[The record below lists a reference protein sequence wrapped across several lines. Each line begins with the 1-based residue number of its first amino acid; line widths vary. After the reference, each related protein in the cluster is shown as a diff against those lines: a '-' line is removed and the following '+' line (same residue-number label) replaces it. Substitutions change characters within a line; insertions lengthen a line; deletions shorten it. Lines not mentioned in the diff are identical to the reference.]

1 MLVSTNL
8 FYQRINGQLGD
19 LNERA
24 QSLQT
29 QLSTG
34 KRLQA
39 PSDDPSAYR
48 RVQRLNQAGAD
59 DKAWSANV
67 DLAGGILDQA
77 DTTLGNVNTVFQR
90 ALELTLQGNAGTLS
104 DGDRKVIATQL
115 RGVLDDLFTS
125 ANARDARGQPLF
137 GAATGDT
144 AVTRDASGRV
154 SFTGTGDPAAIP
166 IADGISL
173 RVSESA
179 EKIFGNLPDGN
190 GGTTDIFAAIS
201 AYADALD
208 SGAAVPQTAA
218 KTIDILKAAGDQIS
232 AVRGSI
238 GARAARI
245 ELEKGRLDD
254 VAVSRQNDLDSLE
267 GTDVQ
272 GTILQLQ
279 KTMTILQATQAS
291 VAKLTSLN
299 LFDYIR

>member
-19 LNERA
+19 LNGRA

-29 QLSTG
+29 QLATG

-48 RVQRLNQAGAD
+48 RVQRVNQAVAD

-77 DTTLGNVNTVFQR
+77 DTTLGNISTVFQR
-90 ALELTLQGNAGTLS
+90 ALELTLQGNSGTLS
-104 DGDRKVIATQL
+104 DSDRKVVANQL
-115 RGVLDDLFTS
+115 RGVIDDLFTS
-125 ANARDARGQPLF
+125 ANARDGRGQPLF
-137 GAATGDT
+137 GAASGDT
-144 AVTRDASGRV
+144 ALVRDASGNV
-154 SFTGTGDPAAIP
+154 TFAGTGDPAPIP
-166 IADGISL
+166 IGEGVEL

-179 EKIFGNLPDGN
+179 EKIFGGLPDGN
-190 GGTTDIFAAIS
+190 GGTTDIFGAIR
-201 AYADALD
+201 AYADALEN
-208 SGAAVPQTAA
+208 GTNVPQTAA
-218 KTIDILKAAGDQIS
+218 KTLDVLKSAGDQLS
-232 AVRGSI
+232 AVRGSM

-254 VAVSRQNDLDSLE
+254 VAVSRQADLDTLQ

-272 GTILQLQ
+272 GTIIELQ

>member
-8 FYQRINGQLGD
+8 FYQRINNQLGE
-19 LNERA
+19 LNGRA

-59 DKAWSANV
+59 DKAWRANV

-77 DTTLGNVNTVFQR
+77 DNTLGNVTTLLQR
-90 ALELTLQGNAGTLS
+90 AQELTLQGNSGTLS
-104 DGDRKVIATQL
+104 DNDRKVIATQL
-115 RGVLDDLFTS
+115 RGLLDDLVTS
-125 ANARDARGQPLF
+125 ANTRDGRGQPLF
-137 GAATGDT
+137 GAATGDVGVVRNANGT
-144 AVTRDASGRV
+144 I
-154 SFTGTGDPAAIP
+154 SFAGTGDPPPIP
-166 IADGISL
+166 IGDGVEL

-179 EKIFGNLPDGN
+179 EKVFGGLPDGS
-190 GGTTDIFAAIS
+190 GGTTDVFAALS
-201 AYADALD
+201 AYADTLEN
-208 SGAAVPQTAA
+208 GGNVPQVAS
-218 KTIDILKAAGDQIS
+218 KTIDMLKAATDQVS

-238 GARAARI
+238 GARGARI
-245 ELEKGRLDD
+245 DLEKSRLDD
-254 VAVSRQNDLDSLE
+254 VSVNRQADLDTLE

-272 GTILQLQ
+272 GTIIELQ